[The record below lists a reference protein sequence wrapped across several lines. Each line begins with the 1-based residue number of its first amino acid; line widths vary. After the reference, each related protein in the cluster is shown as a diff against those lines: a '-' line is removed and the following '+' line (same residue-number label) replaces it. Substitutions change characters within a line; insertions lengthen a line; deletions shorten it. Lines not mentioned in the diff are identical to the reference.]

1 MNDHNYGLWMNQT
14 INQPKPKNV
23 AMAGFSHGRPI
34 ILKTWIQNEKNIKE
48 EFYRPLPP
56 SSMEIH

>member
-14 INQPKPKNV
+14 INQPKLKNV
-23 AMAGFSHGRPI
+23 AMAGFSYGGPI

-56 SSMEIH
+56 PSMEIH